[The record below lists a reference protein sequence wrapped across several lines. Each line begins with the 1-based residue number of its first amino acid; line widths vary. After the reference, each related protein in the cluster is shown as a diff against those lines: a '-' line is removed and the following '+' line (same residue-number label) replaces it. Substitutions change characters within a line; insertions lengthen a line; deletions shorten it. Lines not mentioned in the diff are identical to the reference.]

1 MIEIKITIFIAVSKA
16 LSKHK
21 LVQPMQKKMS
31 KTALIIIHPKG
42 RKFVKT
48 GKWDLAKFIF

>member
-48 GKWDLAKFIF
+48 GK